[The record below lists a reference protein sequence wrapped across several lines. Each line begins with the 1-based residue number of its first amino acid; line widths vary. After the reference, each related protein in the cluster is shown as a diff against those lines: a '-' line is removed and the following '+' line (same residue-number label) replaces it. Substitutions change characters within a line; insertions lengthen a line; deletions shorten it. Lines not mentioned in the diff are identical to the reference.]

1 MRKSQSGSAH
11 PEHVV
16 DQSDCWTAYEKTS
29 RVKRRSASCCRRTF
43 NRGIST
49 DSKEHHN
56 NDFET
61 ISDSMPRSVRWLR
74 LGASSELVDDLG
86 MTVENAEQLAGRS
99 TRLDESTLVLVE
111 GVFADLEKSA
121 GFALRE
127 LHLGSNPSDRRR

>member
-1 MRKSQSGSAH
+1 MREGQSGPTQ

-16 DQSDCWTAYEKTS
+16 DQSDCWTAYEKIS

-43 NRGIST
+43 NRTIFT
-49 DSKEHHN
+49 DSEEHHN

-74 LGASSELVDDLG
+74 LGASSEFVDDLG

-111 GVFADLEKSA
+111 GALADLEKST

-127 LHLGSNPSDRRR
+127 LQLGSDPSDRRR